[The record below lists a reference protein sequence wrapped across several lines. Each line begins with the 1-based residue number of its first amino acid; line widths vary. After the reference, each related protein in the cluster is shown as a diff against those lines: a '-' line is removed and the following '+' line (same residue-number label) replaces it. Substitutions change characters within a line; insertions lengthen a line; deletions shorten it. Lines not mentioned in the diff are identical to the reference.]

1 MNITDK
7 INKYEIIELIRAA
20 INEDLGG
27 YGDITSK
34 FLIPKES
41 KSSAYIICKEK
52 DGAVLSGIDI
62 AGYIIE
68 EFDGSIE
75 FNKIKNDSA
84 DLNYLDKICTMS
96 GSTQILLIMERTCL
110 NFLQHMSGIA
120 TYAKKFSSI
129 ASEYN
134 VKITDTRKTKPGLR
148 KIEKYAVLCGGG
160 FNHRFG
166 LFDGILIKDN
176 HIFAAGGI
184 KEAIDKIRNR
194 IPHQLKI
201 EVEVKDWKEL
211 GEAIKSNAD
220 IIMLDN
226 MELPMIKESVGVIR
240 ESLGSR
246 CKIEVS
252 GGISLANLEE
262 ICKTGIDI
270 VSVGA
275 ITHSAPAVD
284 FSLEFE

>member
-1 MNITDK
+1 MNIADK
-7 INKYEIIELIRAA
+7 INKYEIIDLIRAA

-34 FLIPKES
+34 FLIPQVS
-41 KSSAYIICKEK
+41 KSSAYIICKEQN
-52 DGAVLSGIDI
+52 GAVLSGIDI
-62 AGYIIE
+62 AEYIIE
-68 EFDGSIE
+68 ELGGSIE
-75 FNKIKNDSA
+75 FKKIKNDSQY
-84 DLNYLDKICTMS
+84 LNCFDKICTFS
-96 GSTQILLIMERTCL
+96 GSTQILLIMERIYL

-120 TYAKKFSSI
+120 TYTKKFSSV
-129 ASEYN
+129 ASGYN
-134 VKITDTRKTKPGLR
+134 VKIADTRKTKPGLR

-184 KEAIDKIRNR
+184 NKAIDKIRNR
-194 IPHQLKI
+194 VPHQLKI
-201 EVEVKDWKEL
+201 EVEVKDLKEL

-226 MELPMIKESVGVIR
+226 MELSMIKESVKVIR
-240 ESLGSR
+240 ESLENR

-270 VSVGA
+270 ISVGC
-275 ITHSAPAVD
+275 ITHSAPSVD